1 MIDQEKHCVLCIDEM
16 SIKSNLFYGTG
27 RDEIIGF
34 ENTGRK
40 KNDYQI
46 CKNALVIMAG
56 GLYSHWNQHVAYF
69 FYRES

>member
-40 KNDYQI
+40 K
-46 CKNALVIMAG
+46 K
-56 GLYSHWNQHVAYF
+56 
-69 FYRES
+69 